1 MSGLLNQALAEG
13 SISIR
18 ATASNWKQAI
28 ELAGDALVT
37 SQRTTTQYTEAMVQA
52 FEELGPYMVI
62 APGIALA
69 HARPSEAV
77 LVTGLSLI
85 TLSEPVVFGSE
96 ANDPVRLVIGL
107 AAVDHDSHIDL
118 MAALSELL
126 MDVMK
131 VNMLLQAENVEQV
144 RELLS

>member
-1 MSGLLNQALAEG
+1 MSELLNQALAEG
-13 SISIR
+13 SISVR
-18 ATASNWKQAI
+18 ATASNWKQAL
-28 ELAGDALVT
+28 ELAGDALVR
-37 SQRTTTQYTEAMVQA
+37 SNRTTPQYTEAMVQA

-77 LVTGLSLI
+77 LGTGLALI

-96 ANDPVRLVIGL
+96 ANDPVQLVIGL
-107 AAVDHDSHIDL
+107 AAVDHDSHINL
-118 MAALSELL
+118 MASLSELL

-131 VNMLLQAENVEQV
+131 VNMLLKAENVEQV

>member
-1 MSGLLNQALAEG
+1 MPELLNQALAEG
-13 SISIR
+13 SISVR

-77 LVTGLSLI
+77 LGTGLSLI

-118 MAALSELL
+118 MAALSDLL

>member
-1 MSGLLNQALAEG
+1 MSELLNQALAEG
-13 SISIR
+13 SISVR

-37 SQRTTTQYTEAMVQA
+37 SKRTTTQYTEAMVQA

-77 LVTGLSLI
+77 LGTGLSLI

-96 ANDPVRLVIGL
+96 ANDPVRLIIGL

-118 MAALSELL
+118 MAALSDLL

>member
-1 MSGLLNQALAEG
+1 MSNLLNHALAEG
-13 SISIR
+13 SISVR
-18 ATASNWKQAI
+18 AIASNWKQAI
-28 ELAGDALVT
+28 ELAGEALVT

-77 LVTGLSLI
+77 LGTGLSLI

-118 MAALSELL
+118 MAALSDLL

>member
-1 MSGLLNQALAEG
+1 MSELLNQALAEG
-13 SISIR
+13 SISVR

-77 LVTGLSLI
+77 LGTGLSLI

-107 AAVDHDSHIDL
+107 AAVDHDNHIDL
-118 MAALSELL
+118 MAALSYLL

>member
-1 MSGLLNQALAEG
+1 MSKLLNQALAEG
-13 SISIR
+13 SISVR

-37 SQRTTTQYTEAMVQA
+37 TKRTTTQYTEAMVQA

-77 LVTGLSLI
+77 LGTGLSLI

-118 MAALSELL
+118 MAALSDLL

>member
-1 MSGLLNQALAEG
+1 MSELLNQALAEG
-13 SISIR
+13 SISVK
-18 ATASNWKQAI
+18 ATASNWRQAI

-37 SQRTTTQYTEAMVQA
+37 SQRTTPKYTQAMVQA

-77 LVTGLSLI
+77 LGTGLSLI

-118 MAALSELL
+118 MAALSDLL
-126 MDVMK
+126 MDVIK

-144 RELLS
+144 RDLLS

>member
-1 MSGLLNQALAEG
+1 MSELLNQALAEG
-13 SISIR
+13 SISVR

-28 ELAGDALVT
+28 ELAGEALVR
-37 SQRTTTQYTEAMVQA
+37 SNSTTPEYTRAMVQA

-69 HARPSEAV
+69 HARPSAAV
-77 LVTGLSLI
+77 LGTGLSLI
-85 TLSEPVVFGSE
+85 TLSEPVLFGSE
-96 ANDPVRLVIGL
+96 ANDPVRLIIGL

>member
-1 MSGLLNQALAEG
+1 MSELLNQALAEG
-13 SISIR
+13 SISVR

-28 ELAGDALVT
+28 ELAGEALVR
-37 SQRTTTQYTEAMVQA
+37 SNRTTAEYTQAMVQA

-69 HARPSEAV
+69 HARPSAAV
-77 LVTGLSLI
+77 LGTGLALI

>member
-1 MSGLLNQALAEG
+1 MSELLNQALAEG
-13 SISIR
+13 SISVR

-77 LVTGLSLI
+77 LGTGLSLI

-96 ANDPVRLVIGL
+96 SNDPVRLVIGL
-107 AAVDHDSHIDL
+107 AAVDHDNHIDL
-118 MAALSELL
+118 MAALSYLL

>member
-1 MSGLLNQALAEG
+1 MSELLNQALAEG
-13 SISIR
+13 SISVR
-18 ATASNWKQAI
+18 ATASNWKQAL
-28 ELAGDALVT
+28 ELAGDALVR
-37 SQRTTTQYTEAMVQA
+37 SNRTTPQYTEAMVQA

-77 LVTGLSLI
+77 LGTGLALI

-96 ANDPVRLVIGL
+96 ANDPVQLVIGL
-107 AAVDHDSHIDL
+107 AAVDHDSHINL
-118 MAALSELL
+118 MASLSELL

>member
-1 MSGLLNQALAEG
+1 MSELLNQALAEG
-13 SISIR
+13 SISVR

-77 LVTGLSLI
+77 LGTGLSLI

-118 MAALSELL
+118 MAALSDLL

>member
-1 MSGLLNQALAEG
+1 MSELLNQALAEG
-13 SISIR
+13 SILVR
-18 ATASNWKQAI
+18 EHASNWKQAI
-28 ELAGDALVT
+28 ELAGKALVR
-37 SQRTTTQYTEAMVQA
+37 SNRTTAEYTQAMVQA

-69 HARPSEAV
+69 HARPSAAV
-77 LVTGLSLI
+77 MGTGLALI

-126 MDVMK
+126 MDVIK

>member
-1 MSGLLNQALAEG
+1 MSNLLNQALAEG
-13 SISIR
+13 SISVR

-52 FEELGPYMVI
+52 VEELGPYMVI

-77 LVTGLSLI
+77 LGTGLSLI

-118 MAALSELL
+118 MAALSDLL

>member
-1 MSGLLNQALAEG
+1 MSELLNQALAEG
-13 SISIR
+13 SISVR

-37 SQRTTTQYTEAMVQA
+37 SKRTTTQYTEAMVQA

-77 LVTGLSLI
+77 LGTGLSLI

-118 MAALSELL
+118 MAALSDLL

-131 VNMLLQAENVEQV
+131 VNMLLQAANLEQV
-144 RELLS
+144 RTLLR

>member
-1 MSGLLNQALAEG
+1 MSQLLNQALAEG
-13 SISIR
+13 SISVR

-77 LVTGLSLI
+77 LGTGLSLI

-118 MAALSELL
+118 MAALSDLL

>member
-1 MSGLLNQALAEG
+1 MSNLLNQALAEG
-13 SISIR
+13 SISVR

-77 LVTGLSLI
+77 LGTGLSLI

-118 MAALSELL
+118 MAALSDLL

-131 VNMLLQAENVEQV
+131 VNMLLQAENLEQV

>member
-1 MSGLLNQALAEG
+1 MSELLNQALAEG
-13 SISIR
+13 SISVR

-77 LVTGLSLI
+77 LGTGLSLI

-118 MAALSELL
+118 MAALSDLL

-131 VNMLLQAENVEQV
+131 VNMLLQAENLEQV

>member
-1 MSGLLNQALAEG
+1 MSELLNQALAEG
-13 SISIR
+13 SISVR

-28 ELAGDALVT
+28 ELAGEALVR
-37 SQRTTTQYTEAMVQA
+37 SNRTTAEYTQAMVQA

-69 HARPSEAV
+69 HARPSAAV
-77 LVTGLSLI
+77 LGRGLALI

>member
-1 MSGLLNQALAEG
+1 MSDLLNQALAEG
-13 SISIR
+13 SISVK

-28 ELAGDALVT
+28 ELAGEALV
-37 SQRTTTQYTEAMVQA
+37 SSNRTTAEYTQAMVQA
-52 FEELGPYMVI
+52 VEELGPYMVI

-69 HARPSEAV
+69 HARPSVDV
-77 LVTGLSLI
+77 LGTGLAII
-85 TLSEPVVFGSE
+85 TLAEPVVFGSE
-96 ANDPVRLVIGL
+96 ANDPVKLVIGL

-118 MAALSELL
+118 MASLSELL

-144 RELLS
+144 RELLR

>member
-1 MSGLLNQALAEG
+1 MSELLNQALAEG
-13 SISIR
+13 SISVR

-37 SQRTTTQYTEAMVQA
+37 SKRTTTQYTEAMVQA

-77 LVTGLSLI
+77 LGTGLSLI

-118 MAALSELL
+118 MAALSDLL

-131 VNMLLQAENVEQV
+131 VNMLLQAENLEQV
-144 RELLS
+144 RTLLR

>member
-1 MSGLLNQALAEG
+1 MSNLLNQALAEG
-13 SISIR
+13 SISVR
-18 ATASNWKQAI
+18 ATASSWKQAI

-77 LVTGLSLI
+77 LGTGLSLI

-118 MAALSELL
+118 MAALSDLL

-144 RELLS
+144 RDLLS

>member
-1 MSGLLNQALAEG
+1 MSNLLNQALAEG
-13 SISIR
+13 SISVR

-77 LVTGLSLI
+77 LGTGLSLI

-118 MAALSELL
+118 MAALSDLL

>member
-1 MSGLLNQALAEG
+1 MSELLNQALAEG
-13 SISIR
+13 SISVR

-28 ELAGDALVT
+28 ELAGEALVT

-77 LVTGLSLI
+77 LGTGLSLI

-118 MAALSELL
+118 MAALSDLL

>member
-1 MSGLLNQALAEG
+1 MSNLLNQALAEG
-13 SISIR
+13 SISVR

-37 SQRTTTQYTEAMVQA
+37 SKRTTTQYTEAMVQA

-77 LVTGLSLI
+77 LGTGLSLI

-118 MAALSELL
+118 MAALSDLL

>member
-1 MSGLLNQALAEG
+1 MSNLLNQALAEG
-13 SISIR
+13 SISVR
-18 ATASNWKQAI
+18 ATASSWKQAI
-28 ELAGDALVT
+28 ELAGDALVK
-37 SQRTTTQYTEAMVQA
+37 SQRTTPKYTEAMVQA

-77 LVTGLSLI
+77 LGTGLSLI

-131 VNMLLQAENVEQV
+131 VNMLLQAENMEQV

>member
-1 MSGLLNQALAEG
+1 MSNLLNQALAEG
-13 SISIR
+13 SISVR
-18 ATASNWKQAI
+18 ATASNWKEAI

-37 SQRTTTQYTEAMVQA
+37 SKRTTTQYTGAMVQA

-69 HARPSEAV
+69 HARPSETV
-77 LVTGLSLI
+77 LGTGLSLI

-118 MAALSELL
+118 MAALSDLL

>member
-1 MSGLLNQALAEG
+1 MSELLNQALAEG
-13 SISIR
+13 SISVR
-18 ATASNWKQAI
+18 APASNWKQAI

-37 SQRTTTQYTEAMVQA
+37 SQRATTQYTEAMVQA

-77 LVTGLSLI
+77 LGTGLSLI

-118 MAALSELL
+118 MAALSDLL

>member
-1 MSGLLNQALAEG
+1 MSELLNQALAEG
-13 SISIR
+13 SISVR
-18 ATASNWKQAI
+18 ATASNWKQAL
-28 ELAGDALVT
+28 ELAGDALVR
-37 SQRTTTQYTEAMVQA
+37 SNRTTPQYTEEMVQA

-77 LVTGLSLI
+77 LGTGLALI

-96 ANDPVRLVIGL
+96 ANDPVQLVIGL

-118 MAALSELL
+118 MASLSELL

-144 RELLS
+144 RELLR

>member
-1 MSGLLNQALAEG
+1 MSEVLFQALAEG
-13 SISIR
+13 SISVK
-18 ATASNWKQAI
+18 ATASNWRQAI

-77 LVTGLSLI
+77 LGTGLSLI
-85 TLSEPVVFGSE
+85 TLSEPVFFGSE

-118 MAALSELL
+118 MAALSDLL

-144 RELLS
+144 RDLLS

>member
-1 MSGLLNQALAEG
+1 MSELLNQALAEG
-13 SISIR
+13 SISVR

-28 ELAGDALVT
+28 ELAGDALVS

-77 LVTGLSLI
+77 LGTGLSLI

-118 MAALSELL
+118 MAALSDLL

-131 VNMLLQAENVEQV
+131 VNMLLQAENLEQV
-144 RELLS
+144 RTLLR

>member
-1 MSGLLNQALAEG
+1 MSDLLNQALAEG
-13 SISIR
+13 SISVK

-28 ELAGDALVT
+28 ELAGEALVR
-37 SQRTTTQYTEAMVQA
+37 SNRTTAEYTQAMVQA
-52 FEELGPYMVI
+52 VEELGPYMVI

-77 LVTGLSLI
+77 LGTGLALI

-96 ANDPVRLVIGL
+96 ANDPVKLVIGL

-118 MAALSELL
+118 MASLSELL

-144 RELLS
+144 RELLR

>member
-1 MSGLLNQALAEG
+1 MSNLLNQALAEG
-13 SISIR
+13 SISVR

-77 LVTGLSLI
+77 LGTGLSLI

-107 AAVDHDSHIDL
+107 AAVDHDSHIYL
-118 MAALSELL
+118 MAALSDLL